1 MGKTPGNPSRILPP
15 SPSLEPDIYPTLRTE
30 DPYEFKRI
38 PPVSTRLSFTISPL
52 SQARKREWHP
62 EGQGTAERKGPVSCL
77 PGSKGPGVEKG
88 SIFRSDLT
96 PPRPTCPSAILSWW
110 LQLLQAGHSK
120 KRVNAILAL
129 GCCQNGKGRPRE
141 ILGDDHPRLCWSL
154 HRHPPPPRIS
164 LLGGNQLV
172 QEKCEWGW
180 GGSPPPPFP
189 QVTQFLPLQDSEL
202 ASIQLSKLWRRFLGL
217 GGWVGKG

>member
-62 EGQGTAERKGPVSCL
+62 EGQGTAERPGPVSCL

-88 SIFRSDLT
+88 SISRSDLT
-96 PPRPTCPSAILSWW
+96 PPRPTCPTAILSWW

-129 GCCQNGKGRPRE
+129 GCCQNGKGHVPE
-141 ILGDDHPRLCWSL
+141 KFLGTTTPDSAGHSTGTLHPQEYPFLGVTSWYRKSVSGGGEAA
-154 HRHPPPPRIS
+154 PPPPRSPGNTIS
-164 LLGGNQLV
+164 
-172 QEKCEWGW
+172 
-180 GGSPPPPFP
+180 SPPG
-189 QVTQFLPLQDSEL
+189 Q
-202 ASIQLSKLWRRFLGL
+202 
-217 GGWVGKG
+217 